1 MFAPTGHIFS
11 FVLKLKL
18 QGSLGGFR
26 GPHCKE
32 NSQQICLS
40 LKHIVDSNLLLMC
53 NDYQSFKV
61 VTENPKLVFLN
72 TYKVATHYKNQFQF
86 K

>member
-11 FVLKLKL
+11 FVLKLKF

-32 NSQQICLS
+32 NSQQTCLS
-40 LKHIVDSNLLLMC
+40 LKHIVDSNLLLLC
-53 NDYQSFKV
+53 YYYQSFKV
-61 VTENPKLVFLN
+61 VTEITKSVFSDTIVSEHL
-72 TYKVATHYKNQFQF
+72 
-86 K
+86 